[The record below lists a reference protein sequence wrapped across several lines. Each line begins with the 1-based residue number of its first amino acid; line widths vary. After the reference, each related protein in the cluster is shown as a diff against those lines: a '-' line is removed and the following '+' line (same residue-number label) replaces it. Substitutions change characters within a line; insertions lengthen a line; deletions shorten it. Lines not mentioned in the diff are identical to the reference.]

1 MRFIKNHVG
10 SLIAWILIVVIS
22 IFMLPNVNQLTREHS
37 TISLPANVQS
47 EVASTIGNHWGHHQ
61 NNTYQVVAVFN
72 NQARRCNIQIGSKNV
87 NQTIRYLKRHKS
99 ELGIK
104 SMLTPYENSATKK
117 NLISKD
123 KTTELVQLN
132 VSKKKSVSNINKQLT
147 KAVKTDG
154 IRTYITGADIL
165 QDDFSGAIQEGIKKT
180 EVISVIFIFIVLVLV
195 FRSPIVPL
203 ISLLTVGVSFIT
215 AFSIVTNLVKNF
227 NFPFSNFTQVF
238 MVIVLFGIGTDY
250 NILLYDRFKANLGN
264 GMDKFEAAK
273 NAQWNAGKTI
283 LMSGSSIL
291 IGFSALGLARFSV
304 YKSAAGV
311 AVGVAV
317 LLIVLLTLNMF
328 FMTTMGKTMFWPV
341 KTFNGESESP
351 FWRFL
356 SKHSLAHPIIAL
368 VLVLAALS
376 PFYFTYQNKL
386 NYDDTA
392 EIADSTPSKQGFLI
406 VQKHFSKGT
415 AEPATLYIKSN
426 HTLDNEKDL
435 KLIDQLTE
443 QIKHTKGVK
452 TVASVTQPS
461 GSKIKKLYVN
471 SQMKTVNNGV
481 STARNG
487 LGKLSAGSQQ
497 MTNGLNSAATGTNQ
511 LNSGIN
517 SAATGANQ
525 LTSGLAQLSSG
536 GNQMTSGL
544 NQLSAGSQQLVNG
557 MNQMS
562 QQLSSQL
569 TGVNASQLQQLE
581 SGLPQINN
589 GIQQLNSAL
598 QSAGTSIDTTGI
610 QSNLQNVASQAQI
623 IGSQLEQAGNTLK
636 SIQGSAGSS
645 SSASLDSVMT
655 QFKAAE
661 SQANLNDQQKAVMEG
676 AMQQILSGI
685 QSQIVSQ
692 TNSQTSALASQ
703 LQSVA
708 QNLQTAGNADKSLAG
723 SLQNVAGSASSLQ
736 NLNTQVAT
744 LKAQVAQLAQASNV
758 ALPGAVSALQQLT
771 SGLNQIQ
778 SALGQGTNAL
788 GQLNTGINKLAAAS
802 PQLSNGINSAYS
814 GSQQL
819 SAGMGQ
825 LSAGSLQLNTGINK
839 LAQSSPQITNGLNQ
853 LNSGLGE
860 GQSYLTG
867 LQKSAAAETFYIPK
881 SVLHSKTFKPAIDN
895 YMSSN
900 RKITKITIV
909 FDTNPS
915 DEKATKD
922 AENISNMARKSLK
935 GTALS
940 NATVAMGGQSSRIN
954 DIKNTAS
961 GDFVRTAAIMLIGI
975 GIALMLITHSL
986 LQPVYIL
993 GSLLLAYISSL
1004 SINHW
1009 LVGIFMHRSMLA
1021 WNTPFFSFIMLIALG
1036 VDYSIFLMTRYR
1048 EIDENKYLPGER
1060 IYYACAIIGTVVI
1073 SAAII
1078 LSGTF
1083 AALIPSGIP
1092 TLIEVAMTVIVGL
1105 IILVIIL
1112 PIVMT
1117 STIYL
1122 SYPIRNH
1129 LKDNQNKRKD

>member
-72 NQARRCNIQIGSKNV
+72 NQDGAMSKSDQKNV

-536 GNQMTSGL
+536 GNQMTNGL

-569 TGVNASQLQQLE
+569 TGANASQLQQLE

-685 QSQIVSQ
+685 QSQIASQ

-1129 LKDNQNKRKD
+1129 VKDNQNKRKD

>member
-72 NQARRCNIQIGSKNV
+72 NQDGAMSKSDQKSV

-180 EVISVIFIFIVLVLV
+180 EVISVIFIFIVLILV

-536 GNQMTSGL
+536 GNQMTNGL

-569 TGVNASQLQQLE
+569 TGANASQLQQLE

-685 QSQIVSQ
+685 QSQIASQ
-692 TNSQTSALASQ
+692 TNSQTSELASQ

-1129 LKDNQNKRKD
+1129 VKDNQNKRKD

>member
-72 NQARRCNIQIGSKNV
+72 NQDGTMSKSDQKNV

-368 VLVLAALS
+368 VLVLAVLS

-569 TGVNASQLQQLE
+569 TGANASQLQQLE

-685 QSQIVSQ
+685 QSQIASQ

-744 LKAQVAQLAQASNV
+744 LKAQVSQLAQASNV

-881 SVLHSKTFKPAIDN
+881 SVLHSKTFKPAVDN

-1129 LKDNQNKRKD
+1129 VKDNQNKRKD

>member
-72 NQARRCNIQIGSKNV
+72 NQDGAMSKSDQKNV

-386 NYDDTA
+386 NYDNTA

-536 GNQMTSGL
+536 GNQMTNGL

-569 TGVNASQLQQLE
+569 TGANASQLQQLE

-685 QSQIVSQ
+685 QSQIASQ
-692 TNSQTSALASQ
+692 TNSQTSELASQ

-708 QNLQTAGNADKSLAG
+708 QNLQKAGDADQQIRIN
-723 SLQNVAGSASSLQ
+723 LQNVAGSASSLQ

-1129 LKDNQNKRKD
+1129 VKDNQNKRKD

>member
-72 NQARRCNIQIGSKNV
+72 NQDGAMSKSDQKNV

-368 VLVLAALS
+368 VLVLAVLS

-569 TGVNASQLQQLE
+569 TGANASQLQQLE

-636 SIQGSAGSS
+636 RIQGSAGSS

-685 QSQIVSQ
+685 QSQIASQ

-736 NLNTQVAT
+736 NLNTQVTT

-1129 LKDNQNKRKD
+1129 VKDNQNKRKD

>member
-72 NQARRCNIQIGSKNV
+72 NQDGAMSKSDQKNV

-341 KTFNGESESP
+341 KTFTGETESP

-569 TGVNASQLQQLE
+569 TGANASQLQQLE

-685 QSQIVSQ
+685 QSQIASQ

-1129 LKDNQNKRKD
+1129 VKDNQNKRKD

>member
-72 NQARRCNIQIGSKNV
+72 NQDGAMSKSDQKNV

-569 TGVNASQLQQLE
+569 TGANASQLQQLE

-598 QSAGTSIDTTGI
+598 QSASTSIDTTGI

-685 QSQIVSQ
+685 QSQIASQ

-744 LKAQVAQLAQASNV
+744 LKAQVSQLAQASNV

-1078 LSGTF
+1078 LNGTF

-1129 LKDNQNKRKD
+1129 VKDNQNKRKD

>member
-72 NQARRCNIQIGSKNV
+72 NQDGAMSKSDQKNV

-415 AEPATLYIKSN
+415 AEPATLYIKSS

-461 GSKIKKLYVN
+461 GSKIKKLYVT

-536 GNQMTSGL
+536 GNQMTNGL

-569 TGVNASQLQQLE
+569 TGANASQLQQLE

-685 QSQIVSQ
+685 QSQIASQ

-744 LKAQVAQLAQASNV
+744 LKAQVAQLAQASNI

-975 GIALMLITHSL
+975 GIALILITHSL

-1009 LVGIFMHRSMLA
+1009 LVGVFMHRSMLA

-1092 TLIEVAMTVIVGL
+1092 TLIEVAMTVIIGL

>member
-72 NQARRCNIQIGSKNV
+72 NQDGAMSKSDQKNV

-180 EVISVIFIFIVLVLV
+180 EVISVIFIFIVLILV

-536 GNQMTSGL
+536 GNQMTNGL

-557 MNQMS
+557 MNLMS

-569 TGVNASQLQQLE
+569 TGANASQLQQLE

-685 QSQIVSQ
+685 QSQIASQ
-692 TNSQTSALASQ
+692 TNSQTSELASQ

-1129 LKDNQNKRKD
+1129 VKDNQNKRKD

>member
-72 NQARRCNIQIGSKNV
+72 NQDGAMSKSDQKNV

-536 GNQMTSGL
+536 GNQMTNGL

-569 TGVNASQLQQLE
+569 TGANASQLQQLE

-685 QSQIVSQ
+685 QSQIASQ
-692 TNSQTSALASQ
+692 TNSQTSELASQ

-708 QNLQTAGNADKSLAG
+708 QNLQKAGDADQQIRIN
-723 SLQNVAGSASSLQ
+723 LQNVAGSASSLQ

-839 LAQSSPQITNGLNQ
+839 LAQSSLQITNGLNQ

-1129 LKDNQNKRKD
+1129 VKDNQNKRKD

>member
-72 NQARRCNIQIGSKNV
+72 NQDGAMSKSDQKNV

-341 KTFNGESESP
+341 KTFTGETESP

-481 STARNG
+481 TTARNG

-536 GNQMTSGL
+536 GNQMTNGL

-569 TGVNASQLQQLE
+569 TGANTSQLQQLE

-598 QSAGTSIDTTGI
+598 QSAGTSIDTAGI

-645 SSASLDSVMT
+645 NSASLDSVMT

-685 QSQIVSQ
+685 QSQIASQ

-708 QNLQTAGNADKSLAG
+708 QNLQTAGNADKALAG

-736 NLNTQVAT
+736 SLNTQVAT

-853 LNSGLGE
+853 LNSGLGQ

-1129 LKDNQNKRKD
+1129 VKDNQNKRKD

>member
-72 NQARRCNIQIGSKNV
+72 NQDGAMSKSDQKNV

-415 AEPATLYIKSN
+415 AEPATLYIKSS

-569 TGVNASQLQQLE
+569 TGANASQLQQLE

-685 QSQIVSQ
+685 QSQIASQ

-1129 LKDNQNKRKD
+1129 VKDNQNKRKD

>member
-72 NQARRCNIQIGSKNV
+72 NQDGAMSKSDQKSV

-180 EVISVIFIFIVLVLV
+180 EVISVIFIFIVLILV

-368 VLVLAALS
+368 VLVLAVLS

-569 TGVNASQLQQLE
+569 TGANASQLQQLE

-685 QSQIVSQ
+685 QSQIASQ

-1129 LKDNQNKRKD
+1129 VKDNQNKRKD

>member
-72 NQARRCNIQIGSKNV
+72 NQDGAISKSDQKNV

-291 IGFSALGLARFSV
+291 IGFSALGLALFSV

>member
-72 NQARRCNIQIGSKNV
+72 NQDGAMSKSDQKNV

-203 ISLLTVGVSFIT
+203 ISL
-215 AFSIVTNLVKNF
+215 VKNF

-328 FMTTMGKTMFWPV
+328 FMTTMGKNMFWPV

-569 TGVNASQLQQLE
+569 TGANASQLQQLE

-685 QSQIVSQ
+685 QSQIASQ

-1129 LKDNQNKRKD
+1129 VKDNQNKRKD

>member
-72 NQARRCNIQIGSKNV
+72 NQDGAMSKSDQKNV

-273 NAQWNAGKTI
+273 NARWNAGKTI

-569 TGVNASQLQQLE
+569 TGANASQLQQLE

-661 SQANLNDQQKAVMEG
+661 SQANLNDQQKTVIEG
-676 AMQQILSGI
+676 AMQQILNGI
-685 QSQIVSQ
+685 QSQIASQ

-708 QNLQTAGNADKSLAG
+708 QNLQTAGNADKSLVG

-788 GQLNTGINKLAAAS
+788 GRLNTGINKLAAAS

-814 GSQQL
+814 SSQQL

-881 SVLHSKTFKPAIDN
+881 SVLHSKTFKPAINN

-1129 LKDNQNKRKD
+1129 VKDNQNKRKD

>member
-72 NQARRCNIQIGSKNV
+72 NQDGAMSKSDQKNV

-291 IGFSALGLARFSV
+291 IGFSALRLARFSV

-368 VLVLAALS
+368 VLVLAVLS

-487 LGKLSAGSQQ
+487 IGKLSAGSQQ

-569 TGVNASQLQQLE
+569 TGANASQLQQLE

-685 QSQIVSQ
+685 QSQIASQ

-1129 LKDNQNKRKD
+1129 VKDNQNKRKD

>member
-72 NQARRCNIQIGSKNV
+72 NQDGAMSKSDQKNV
-87 NQTIRYLKRHKS
+87 NQTICYLKRHKS

-368 VLVLAALS
+368 VLVLAVLS

-536 GNQMTSGL
+536 DNQMTNGL

-562 QQLSSQL
+562 RQLSSQL
-569 TGVNASQLQQLE
+569 TGANASQLQQLE

-685 QSQIVSQ
+685 QSQIASQ

-825 LSAGSLQLNTGINK
+825 LGAGSLQLNTGINK

-1129 LKDNQNKRKD
+1129 VKDNQNKRKD

>member
-72 NQARRCNIQIGSKNV
+72 NQDGAMSKSDQKNV

-569 TGVNASQLQQLE
+569 TGANASQLQQLE

-685 QSQIVSQ
+685 QSQIASQ

-723 SLQNVAGSASSLQ
+723 SLQNVAGSSSSLQ

-867 LQKSAAAETFYIPK
+867 LQKSVAAETFYIPK

>member
-72 NQARRCNIQIGSKNV
+72 NQDGAMSKSDQKSV

-104 SMLTPYENSATKK
+104 SLLTPYENSATKK

-368 VLVLAALS
+368 VLVLAVLS

-569 TGVNASQLQQLE
+569 TGANASQLQQLE

-685 QSQIVSQ
+685 QSQIASQ

-744 LKAQVAQLAQASNV
+744 LKAQVSQLAQASNV

-1129 LKDNQNKRKD
+1129 VKDNQNKRKD

>member
-72 NQARRCNIQIGSKNV
+72 NQDGAMSKSDQKNV

-569 TGVNASQLQQLE
+569 TGANASQLQQLE

-661 SQANLNDQQKAVMEG
+661 SKANLNDQQKAVMEG

-685 QSQIVSQ
+685 QSQIASQ

>member
-72 NQARRCNIQIGSKNV
+72 NQDGAMSKSDQKNV

-368 VLVLAALS
+368 VLVLAVLS

-452 TVASVTQPS
+452 AVASVTQPS

-569 TGVNASQLQQLE
+569 TGANASQLQQLE

-685 QSQIVSQ
+685 QSQIASQ

-825 LSAGSLQLNTGINK
+825 ISAGSLQLNTGINK

-1129 LKDNQNKRKD
+1129 VKDNQNKRKD

>member
-72 NQARRCNIQIGSKNV
+72 NQDGAMSKSDQKNV

-368 VLVLAALS
+368 VLVLAVLS

-536 GNQMTSGL
+536 GNQMTNGL

-569 TGVNASQLQQLE
+569 TGANASQLQQLE

-685 QSQIVSQ
+685 QNRIASQ

-940 NATVAMGGQSSRIN
+940 SNATVAMGGQSSRIN

-1129 LKDNQNKRKD
+1129 VKDNQNKRKD

>member
-72 NQARRCNIQIGSKNV
+72 NQDGTMSKSDQKNV

-368 VLVLAALS
+368 VLVLAVLS

-569 TGVNASQLQQLE
+569 TGANASQLQQLE

-685 QSQIVSQ
+685 QSQIASQ

-723 SLQNVAGSASSLQ
+723 SFGSASSLQ

-802 PQLSNGINSAYS
+802 PQLSNGITSAYS

-975 GIALMLITHSL
+975 GIALILITHSL

>member
-1 MRFIKNHVG
+1 MRFIKNHIG

-47 EVASTIGNHWGHHQ
+47 EVASAIGNHWGHHQ

-72 NQARRCNIQIGSKNV
+72 NQDGAMSKSDQKNV

-569 TGVNASQLQQLE
+569 TGANASQLQQLE

-661 SQANLNDQQKAVMEG
+661 SQANLNDQQKAVMER

-685 QSQIVSQ
+685 QSQIASQ

-802 PQLSNGINSAYS
+802 PQLSNGIDSAYS

-975 GIALMLITHSL
+975 GIALILITHSL

>member
-72 NQARRCNIQIGSKNV
+72 NQDGAMSKSDQKNV

-180 EVISVIFIFIVLVLV
+180 EVISVIFIFIVLILV

-461 GSKIKKLYVN
+461 GSKIKKLYVT

-511 LNSGIN
+511 LNNGIN

-569 TGVNASQLQQLE
+569 TGANASQLQQLE

-685 QSQIVSQ
+685 QSQIASQ

-975 GIALMLITHSL
+975 GIALILITHSL

-1129 LKDNQNKRKD
+1129 VKDNQNKRKD

>member
-72 NQARRCNIQIGSKNV
+72 NQDGAMSKSDQKNV

-368 VLVLAALS
+368 VLVLAVLS

-536 GNQMTSGL
+536 GNQMTNGL

-569 TGVNASQLQQLE
+569 TGANASQLQQLE

-610 QSNLQNVASQAQI
+610 QSNLQI

-685 QSQIVSQ
+685 QSQIASQ

-1129 LKDNQNKRKD
+1129 VKDNQNKRKD

>member
-10 SLIAWILIVVIS
+10 SLIAWILIVAIS

-72 NQARRCNIQIGSKNV
+72 NQDGAMSKSDQKNV

-238 MVIVLFGIGTDY
+238 MVIILFGIGTDY

-461 GSKIKKLYVN
+461 GSKIKKLYVT

-536 GNQMTSGL
+536 GNQMTNGL

-569 TGVNASQLQQLE
+569 TGANASQLQQLE

-685 QSQIVSQ
+685 QSQIASQ

-723 SLQNVAGSASSLQ
+723 SLQNVAGSASNLQ

-961 GDFVRTAAIMLIGI
+961 GDFVRTAAIMLIGT
-975 GIALMLITHSL
+975 GIALILITHSL

-1092 TLIEVAMTVIVGL
+1092 TLIEVAMTVIIGL

>member
-10 SLIAWILIVVIS
+10 SLIAWILIVAIS

-72 NQARRCNIQIGSKNV
+72 NQDGAMSKSDQKNV

-461 GSKIKKLYVN
+461 GSKIKKLYVT

-517 SAATGANQ
+517 SAASGANQ

-569 TGVNASQLQQLE
+569 TGANASQLQQLE

-623 IGSQLEQAGNTLK
+623 IGDQLEQAGNTLK

-685 QSQIVSQ
+685 QSQIASQ

-961 GDFVRTAAIMLIGI
+961 GDFVRTAAIMLIGT
-975 GIALMLITHSL
+975 GIALILITHSL

>member
-72 NQARRCNIQIGSKNV
+72 NQDGAMSKSDQKNV

-368 VLVLAALS
+368 VLVLAVLS

-536 GNQMTSGL
+536 GNQMTNGL

-569 TGVNASQLQQLE
+569 TGANASQLQQLE

-685 QSQIVSQ
+685 QSQIASQ

-744 LKAQVAQLAQASNV
+744 LKAQVSQLAQASNV

-1129 LKDNQNKRKD
+1129 VKDNQNKRKD

>member
-72 NQARRCNIQIGSKNV
+72 NQDGAMSKSDQKNV

-328 FMTTMGKTMFWPV
+328 FMTMMGKTMFWPV
-341 KTFNGESESP
+341 KTFTGETESP

-368 VLVLAALS
+368 VLVLSVLS

-517 SAATGANQ
+517 SEATGANQ

-569 TGVNASQLQQLE
+569 TGANASQLQQLE

-685 QSQIVSQ
+685 QSQIASQ

-1129 LKDNQNKRKD
+1129 VKDNQNKRKD

>member
-1 MRFIKNHVG
+1 MRFIKNHIG

-72 NQARRCNIQIGSKNV
+72 NQDGAMSKSDQKNV

-569 TGVNASQLQQLE
+569 TGANASQLQQLE

-661 SQANLNDQQKAVMEG
+661 SQANLNDQQKAVMER

-685 QSQIVSQ
+685 QSQIASQ

-975 GIALMLITHSL
+975 GIALILITHSL

>member
-72 NQARRCNIQIGSKNV
+72 NQDGAMSKSDQKNV

-165 QDDFSGAIQEGIKKT
+165 QDDFSGAIQKGIKKT

-356 SKHSLAHPIIAL
+356 SNHSLTHPIIAL

-569 TGVNASQLQQLE
+569 TGANASQLQQLE

-685 QSQIVSQ
+685 QSQIASQ

-1129 LKDNQNKRKD
+1129 VKDNQNKRKD

>member
-72 NQARRCNIQIGSKNV
+72 NQDGAMSKSDQKNV

-461 GSKIKKLYVN
+461 GSKIKKLYVT

-569 TGVNASQLQQLE
+569 TGANASQLQQLE

-623 IGSQLEQAGNTLK
+623 IGDQLTQAGNTLK

-685 QSQIVSQ
+685 QSQIASQ
-692 TNSQTSALASQ
+692 TNSQTSALAGQ

-736 NLNTQVAT
+736 SLNTQVAT

-853 LNSGLGE
+853 LNSGLRE

-867 LQKSAAAETFYIPK
+867 LQKSAAAEIFYIPK

-975 GIALMLITHSL
+975 GIALVLITHSL

>member
-10 SLIAWILIVVIS
+10 SLIAWILIVAIS

-72 NQARRCNIQIGSKNV
+72 NQDGAMSKSDQKNV

-238 MVIVLFGIGTDY
+238 MVIILFGIGTDY

-461 GSKIKKLYVN
+461 GSKIKKLYVT

-517 SAATGANQ
+517 SAASGANQ

-569 TGVNASQLQQLE
+569 TGANASQLQQLE

-598 QSAGTSIDTTGI
+598 QSASTSIDTTGI

-623 IGSQLEQAGNTLK
+623 IGDQLEQAGNTLK

-685 QSQIVSQ
+685 QSQIASQ

-961 GDFVRTAAIMLIGI
+961 GDFVRTAAIMLIGT
-975 GIALMLITHSL
+975 GIALILITHSL

>member
-72 NQARRCNIQIGSKNV
+72 NQDGAMSKSDQKNV

-569 TGVNASQLQQLE
+569 TGANASQLQQLE

-685 QSQIVSQ
+685 QSQIASQ
-692 TNSQTSALASQ
+692 TNSQTSALANQ

-708 QNLQTAGNADKSLAG
+708 QNLQKAGDADQQIRIN
-723 SLQNVAGSASSLQ
+723 LQNVADSASSLQ

-1129 LKDNQNKRKD
+1129 VKDNQNKRKD

>member
-72 NQARRCNIQIGSKNV
+72 NQDGAMSKSDQKNV

-104 SMLTPYENSATKK
+104 SMLTPYENSTTKK

-415 AEPATLYIKSN
+415 AEPATLYIKSS

-569 TGVNASQLQQLE
+569 TGANASQLQQLE

-685 QSQIVSQ
+685 QSQIASQ

-1129 LKDNQNKRKD
+1129 VKDNQNKRKD

>member
-72 NQARRCNIQIGSKNV
+72 NQDGAMSKSDQKSV

-180 EVISVIFIFIVLVLV
+180 EVISVIFIFIVLILV

-569 TGVNASQLQQLE
+569 TGANASQLQQLE

-645 SSASLDSVMT
+645 SSASLDSDMT

-661 SQANLNDQQKAVMEG
+661 SQAKLNDQQKAVMER

-685 QSQIVSQ
+685 QSQIASQ

-975 GIALMLITHSL
+975 GIALILITHSL

>member
-1 MRFIKNHVG
+1 M
-10 SLIAWILIVVIS
+10 IAWILIVVIS

-72 NQARRCNIQIGSKNV
+72 NQDGAMSKSDQKNV

-461 GSKIKKLYVN
+461 GSKIKKLYVT

-511 LNSGIN
+511 LNNGIN

-536 GNQMTSGL
+536 GNQMTNGL

-569 TGVNASQLQQLE
+569 TGANASQLQQLE

-685 QSQIVSQ
+685 QSQIASQ

-975 GIALMLITHSL
+975 GIALILITHSL